1 MHFNLLQKVERL
13 NGIATVGNERVL
25 CTFTLVYTGLNLD
38 LKRSKALKCSKMK
51 KTVRKLKF
59 TVNGAK
65 MVFTFTLTISKKEKL
80 TLSKPTNIQPLTTT
94 TPIKTQTITPT
105 TITTITPTTITT
117 TTG

>member
-1 MHFNLLQKVERL
+1 LQKVERL

-25 CTFTLVYTGLNLD
+25 CTFTLVYTGLKLD

-65 MVFTFTLTISKKEKL
+65 MVFTFTLTISKKGKL

-94 TPIKTQTITPT
+94 TPIRTPTITTIKTITPT
-105 TITTITPTTITT
+105 TITTPT
-117 TTG
+117 G